1 MNALLMQEEKRKA
14 ERKRKA
20 EAARKKREKEVR
32 EPNQVFLSS

>member
-1 MNALLMQEEKRKA
+1 MQEEKRKA

-32 EPNQVFLSS
+32 EPNQVFLAS